1 MTCSCCSIHPR
12 CAPRKATSYVRAL
25 RGGPSRV
32 SQADA
37 KRKLK
42 KAFCEPG
49 NVEYNP
55 PIALAVRIGLRHVG
69 QLEVRR
75 KPENGGDRDYATAAE
90 LVTDYASGALHPG
103 DVKPALA
110 KALNSILQP
119 VPTPSDLARDRSSAI
134 ALRGLCARGE

>member
-1 MTCSCCSIHPR
+1 M
-12 CAPRKATSYVRAL
+12 
-25 RGGPSRV
+25 

-103 DVKPALA
+103 DLKPAVLA
-110 KALNSILQP
+110 AVVKVLERIQEAFKKDKDAKQADTTLKAF
-119 VPTPSDLARDRSSAI
+119 VKKI
-134 ALRGLCARGE
+134 AKKK